1 MSRREHY
8 STALAQSQG
17 IVPECL
23 SLFEIWQ
30 PGMSST
36 QLFEVVR
43 STNALN
49 VDSERRLR
57 NIVIEGFGSRFL
69 RQPYLEAAPS
79 LKEIL
84 THCKDLTLLKQIVLI
99 YAIRQHGIF
108 FDFLADEYW
117 PSVRAGGQSIRTS
130 DVQVLIDRGLVSG
143 RLAKNWSTSVRKR
156 VSSYVLGIA
165 SDFDFLAGSKAG
177 DRAIASWSIHDS
189 LILYLTYDLHFMGAS
204 DDEVANSTEWLALGL
219 KREDVTLYL
228 NRLQNQGHLIAQ
240 DTGHLC
246 RIDWK
251 YTSREELAHVIIP

>member
-17 IVPECL
+17 IVPECI

-30 PGMSST
+30 PGMSSAE
-36 QLFEVVR
+36 LFEVVR

-49 VDSERRLR
+49 LDSERRLR
-57 NIVIEGFGSRFL
+57 NIVVEGFGSRFL
-69 RQPYLEAAPS
+69 REPYSDAAPS
-79 LKEIL
+79 LKVIFA
-84 THCKDLTLLKQIVLI
+84 HSSDHSLLKQLSLL

-117 PSVRAGGQSIRTS
+117 PAIRTGGQSIRTS
-130 DVQVLIDRGLVSG
+130 DIQLLIDRGLVSG
-143 RLAKNWSTSVRKR
+143 RLDKNWSESVRKR

-165 SDFDFLAGSKAG
+165 TDFDLLTASRSG
-177 DRAIASWSIHDS
+177 DRPIATWSLHDS
-189 LILYLTYDLHFMGAS
+189 LTLYLTYDLHFMGAS
-204 DDEVANSTEWLALGL
+204 DDEVANSPEWQALGL
-219 KREDVTLYL
+219 QREDVTLYL
-228 NRLQNQGHLIAQ
+228 NRLQSKGHLIVQ

-251 YTSREELAHVIIP
+251 YTSREELAHVLIS

>member
-17 IVPECL
+17 IVSECL
-23 SLFEIWQ
+23 SLFEIWDSS
-30 PGMSST
+30 MSLA

-43 STNALN
+43 STNVLN
-49 VDSERRLR
+49 MDSERRLR

-69 RQPYLEAAPS
+69 REPYLEAAPS

-84 THCKDLTLLKQIVLI
+84 THGKDLSLLKQIVFL

-108 FDFLADEYW
+108 FDFLTDEYW
-117 PSVRAGGQSIRTS
+117 PAVRAGGSSIRTS
-130 DVQVLIDRGLVSG
+130 DIQLLIDRGLVSG
-143 RLAKNWSTSVRKR
+143 RLEKNWSESVRKR

-165 SDFDFLAGSKAG
+165 TDFDLLAASRTG
-177 DRAIASWSIHDS
+177 DRPILSWSPHDS

-204 DDEVANSTEWLALGL
+204 DDEVANSPEWQAIGL
-219 KREDVTLYL
+219 QREDVTLYL

-251 YTSREELAHVIIP
+251 YTSREELAHVIIS